1 MSKSSI
7 IHIGLILVLVL
18 IIILGARD
26 VNKKTQV
33 QTQIQEEEVIAQ
45 AIEGL
50 EVKEETQIMETEQE
64 TLRAVMNTSKG
75 VITLLLMKENAPK
88 TVENF
93 VTLAQNGFYDGTR
106 FHRVI
111 EGFMIQGG
119 DPLSKDTAQ
128 MSRWGTGG
136 PGYQFADEIHAE
148 NHNMKGTISMAN
160 AGPNTNG
167 SQFFIN
173 VADNVFLDTKH
184 TVFGK
189 VVEGYD
195 IVETIALVDTV
206 PGVDRPVE
214 DVIIESIEIK

>member
-1 MSKSSI
+1 MSKTF
-7 IHIGLILVLVL
+7 ILQGVACLALVL
-18 IIILGARD
+18 ITVLSVRASK
-26 VNKKTQV
+26 N
-33 QTQIQEEEVIAQ
+33 
-45 AIEGL
+45 
-50 EVKEETQIMETEQE
+50 EETEPELVASVPATLEETTTNENIETMQQQE
-64 TLRAVMNTSKG
+64 TVLVTMNTSKG
-75 VITLLLMKENAPK
+75 VIKLELFKDLAPK

-93 VTLAQNGFYDGTR
+93 ITLSQNGFYDGTR

-128 MSRWGTGG
+128 IARWGTGG
-136 PGYQFADEIHAE
+136 PGYQFKDEIHE
-148 NHNMKGTISMAN
+148 DNHNLPGTIAMAN

-173 VADNVFLDTKH
+173 VADNSYLDTRH

-195 IVETIALVDTV
+195 IVETISLVDTV
-206 PGVDRPVE
+206 PGADRPVE
-214 DVIIESIEIK
+214 DVVIESIEIK

>member
-1 MSKSSI
+1 MLQTKTIFQILAIIAIIVVIIVGVTKDKQDVEVSNDSSAN
-7 IHIGLILVLVL
+7 VLSSL
-18 IIILGARD
+18 E
-26 VNKKTQV
+26 NNN
-33 QTQIQEEEVIAQ
+33 IQEENN
-45 AIEGL
+45 
-50 EVKEETQIMETEQE
+50 TMEQE
-64 TLRAVMNTSKG
+64 AVLITMVTSKG
-75 VITLLLMKENAPK
+75 NIEIELWRDQAPK

-93 VTLAQNGFYDGTR
+93 ITLANNGFYDGTR

-128 MSRWGTGG
+128 ISRWGTGG
-136 PGYQFADEIHAE
+136 PGYVFQDEIHEE
-148 NHNMKGTISMAN
+148 NYNITGTISMAN

-173 VADNVFLDTKH
+173 VADNVFLNDKH

-189 VVEGYD
+189 VVSGYD

-214 DVIIESIEIK
+214 DVVIQSIDIK

>member
-1 MSKSSI
+1 MHQTKTI
-7 IHIGLILVLVL
+7 FQILAIVVILVL
-18 IIILGARD
+18 IIVGVRKDKPDAD
-26 VNKKTQV
+26 VVSKDSSANVVSSLENNNT
-33 QTQIQEEEVIAQ
+33 QEE
-45 AIEGL
+45 
-50 EVKEETQIMETEQE
+50 KNTMEQE
-64 TLRAVMNTSKG
+64 TLLVTMVTSKG
-75 VITLLLMKENAPK
+75 NIEIELWRDQAPK

-93 VTLAQNGFYDGTR
+93 ITLANNGFYDGTR

-128 MSRWGTGG
+128 ISRWGTGG
-136 PGYQFADEIHAE
+136 PGYVFQDEIHAE
-148 NHNMKGTISMAN
+148 NYNLAGTISMAN

-173 VADNVFLDTKH
+173 VADNVFLNDKH

-189 VVEGYD
+189 VVAGYD
-195 IVETIALVDTV
+195 IVETIALVDTI

-214 DVIIESIEIK
+214 DVVIQSVKVQ

>member
-1 MSKSSI
+1 MSKGKTIFQILALFIVIMVI
-7 IHIGLILVLVL
+7 IVSTRKDT
-18 IIILGARD
+18 A
-26 VNKKTQV
+26 T
-33 QTQIQEEEVIAQ
+33 EEVSSPEDVSANVVSS
-45 AIEGL
+45 L
-50 EVKEETQIMETEQE
+50 ENNQITEESNTMDQE
-64 TLRAVMNTSKG
+64 TIMVTMVTSKG
-75 VITLLLMKENAPK
+75 NIEIELWKDKAPK

-93 VTLAQNGFYDGTR
+93 ITLVQNGFYDGTR

-136 PGYQFADEIHAE
+136 PGYVFQDEIHAE
-148 NHNMKGTISMAN
+148 NNNIAGTISMAN

-173 VADNVFLDTKH
+173 VADNSYLDTRH

-189 VVEGYD
+189 IISGYD
-195 IVETIALVDTV
+195 VVETISLVDTI
-206 PGVDRPVE
+206 PGADRPVE
-214 DVIIESIEIK
+214 DVVIQSIEIK

>member
-1 MSKSSI
+1 MSKTF
-7 IHIGLILVLVL
+7 ILQGVACLALVL
-18 IIILGARD
+18 ITVLSVRASK
-26 VNKKTQV
+26 N
-33 QTQIQEEEVIAQ
+33 
-45 AIEGL
+45 
-50 EVKEETQIMETEQE
+50 EETEPELVASVPATLEETTTNENIETMQQE
-64 TLRAVMNTSKG
+64 DKVLVTMNTSKG
-75 VITLLLMKENAPK
+75 VIKLELFKDLAPK

-93 VTLAQNGFYDGTR
+93 ITLSQNGFYDGTR

-128 MSRWGTGG
+128 IARWGTGG
-136 PGYQFADEIHAE
+136 PGYQFGDEIHGE
-148 NHNMKGTISMAN
+148 NHNLPGTISMAN

-173 VADNVFLDTKH
+173 VADNSYLDTRH

-195 IVETIALVDTV
+195 IVETISLVDTV
-206 PGVDRPVE
+206 PGADRPVE
-214 DVIIESIEIK
+214 DVVIQSIQIEAQ

>member
-1 MSKSSI
+1 MPQTKTIFQILAIIAIIVVIIIAVTKDKSGADVIPNDSSASVVSS
-7 IHIGLILVLVL
+7 LEDNNVQEEKNSMEQQTVLVTM
-18 IIILGARD
+18 
-26 VNKKTQV
+26 V
-33 QTQIQEEEVIAQ
+33 
-45 AIEGL
+45 
-50 EVKEETQIMETEQE
+50 
-64 TLRAVMNTSKG
+64 TSKG
-75 VITLLLMKENAPK
+75 NIELELWRDYAPK

-93 VTLAQNGFYDGTR
+93 ITLANNGFYDGTR

-136 PGYQFADEIHAE
+136 PGYVFQDEIHSE
-148 NHNMKGTISMAN
+148 NYNLAGTISMAN

-173 VADNVFLDTKH
+173 VADNVFLNDKH

-189 VVEGYD
+189 VVTGYD
-195 IVETIALVDTV
+195 IVETISLVDTT

-214 DVIIESIEIK
+214 DVVIESVKVQ

>member
-1 MSKSSI
+1 MSKTF
-7 IHIGLILVLVL
+7 ILQGVACLALVL
-18 IIILGARD
+18 ITVLSVRASK
-26 VNKKTQV
+26 N
-33 QTQIQEEEVIAQ
+33 
-45 AIEGL
+45 
-50 EVKEETQIMETEQE
+50 EETEPELVASVPATLEETTTNENIETMQQE
-64 TLRAVMNTSKG
+64 DKVLVTMNTSKG
-75 VITLLLMKENAPK
+75 VIKLELFKDLAPK

-93 VTLAQNGFYDGTR
+93 ITLSQNGFYDGTR

-128 MSRWGTGG
+128 IARWGTGG
-136 PGYQFADEIHAE
+136 PGYQFQDEIHGE
-148 NHNMKGTISMAN
+148 NHNLPGTIAMAN

-173 VADNVFLDTKH
+173 VADNSYLDTRH

-195 IVETIALVDTV
+195 IVETISLVDTV
-206 PGVDRPVE
+206 PGADRPVE
-214 DVIIESIEIK
+214 DVVIQNIQIEAQ

>member
-1 MSKSSI
+1 MSKGKTIFQILALFIVIMVIIVSTRKDTTTEEMSAQEDVSASVVSS
-7 IHIGLILVLVL
+7 LE
-18 IIILGARD
+18 
-26 VNKKTQV
+26 NN
-33 QTQIQEEEVIAQ
+33 QIT
-45 AIEGL
+45 
-50 EVKEETQIMETEQE
+50 EETNTMEQE
-64 TLRAVMNTSKG
+64 TIMVTMVTSQGNIEIELWKDK
-75 VITLLLMKENAPK
+75 TPK

-93 VTLAQNGFYDGTR
+93 ITLAQNGFYDGTR

-128 MSRWGTGG
+128 MARWGTGG

-148 NHNMKGTISMAN
+148 NKNIAGTISMAN

-173 VADNVFLDTKH
+173 VADNSYLDTRH

-189 VVEGYD
+189 VISGYD
-195 IVETIALVDTV
+195 VVETISLVDTI
-206 PGVDRPVE
+206 PGVDRPVQ
-214 DVIIESIEIK
+214 DVVIQSIEIK

>member
-1 MSKSSI
+1 MSKTF
-7 IHIGLILVLVL
+7 ILQGGACLALVL
-18 IIILGARD
+18 ITVLSVRASK
-26 VNKKTQV
+26 N
-33 QTQIQEEEVIAQ
+33 
-45 AIEGL
+45 
-50 EVKEETQIMETEQE
+50 EETEPELVASVPATLEETTTNENIETMQQE
-64 TLRAVMNTSKG
+64 DKVLVTMNTSKG
-75 VITLLLMKENAPK
+75 VIKLELFKDLAPK

-93 VTLAQNGFYDGTR
+93 ITLSQNGFYDGTR

-128 MSRWGTGG
+128 IARWGTGG
-136 PGYQFADEIHAE
+136 PGYQFQDEIHGE
-148 NHNMKGTISMAN
+148 NHNLPGTIAMAN

-173 VADNVFLDTKH
+173 VADNSYLDTRH

-195 IVETIALVDTV
+195 IVETISLVDTV
-206 PGVDRPVE
+206 PGADRPVE
-214 DVIIESIEIK
+214 DVVIQNIQIEAQ

>member
-1 MSKSSI
+1 MSKGKTIFQILALFIVIMVIIVSTRKDTATEEMSVQEDVSANVVSS
-7 IHIGLILVLVL
+7 LE
-18 IIILGARD
+18 
-26 VNKKTQV
+26 NN
-33 QTQIQEEEVIAQ
+33 QIT
-45 AIEGL
+45 
-50 EVKEETQIMETEQE
+50 EETNTMEQE
-64 TLRAVMNTSKG
+64 TITVTMITSQGNIEIELWKD
-75 VITLLLMKENAPK
+75 KAPK

-93 VTLAQNGFYDGTR
+93 ITLAQNGFYDGTR

-128 MSRWGTGG
+128 MARWGTGG

-148 NHNMKGTISMAN
+148 NKNIAGTISMAN

-173 VADNVFLDTKH
+173 VADNSYLDTRH

-189 VVEGYD
+189 VISGYD
-195 IVETIALVDTV
+195 VVETISLVDTI
-206 PGVDRPVE
+206 PGVDRPVQ
-214 DVIIESIEIK
+214 DVVIQSIEIK